1 MAYEI
6 NKSDGTTITINDGQI
21 NNVDSNMQLIGRNR
35 ADYGAPI
42 AQNFVRL
49 IENFAAE
56 SSPDANPNVSGDPLA
71 GQLWYKPSTNT
82 LSVYDGTTWQSILTA
97 GGGGGGT
104 VTVDTLAATT
114 VNADSVGTSGDRIA
128 NIYSDDI
135 NSTTATF
142 GAGAVTIDAS
152 GNVVITAPA
161 TLTVDTITGPGGE
174 VNINDQLNVNTINI
188 AGGAYILDLNSI
200 GESGTRVPTGFF
212 NIINANTAQVGSYES
227 QTPGTPIN
235 VPDGIDTGAS
245 TITTNGLVAE
255 GGGAT
260 LDGNWT
266 MTSGSQILADAG
278 GNSFG
283 GDWTIQGT
291 WTVDGAIQ
299 LGSGTVEANYAD
311 IAERFNAD
319 KVYEVGT
326 VVAVGGDKEVTETT
340 ESYSDDI
347 FGIVADNP
355 AFVLNQKT
363 QNLEYW
369 PAITLVGRTP
379 VRVKGA
385 VSKGDRLTSS
395 DVAGVAQAADKAQLT
410 MFNYIGRALEDK
422 VTEDESLIWVAFG
435 AR

>member
-21 NNVDSNMQLIGRNR
+21 NNTDSNMQLIGRNR

-142 GAGAVTIDAS
+142 AAGAVTIDAS
-152 GNVVITAPA
+152 GNVVITSPA
-161 TLTVDTITGPGGE
+161 TLTVDTITGTGSE
-174 VNINDQLNVNTINI
+174 VTIDNQLNVSTINI
-188 AGGAYILDLNSI
+188 NGGAYTLDLDSI
-200 GESGTRVPTGFF
+200 GENATRVPAGYFD
-212 NIINANTAQVGSYES
+212 ILYANTARIESYENNA
-227 QTPGTPIN
+227 GTAIS
-235 VPDGIDTGAS
+235 VPDGIDTGSS

-266 MTSGSQILADAG
+266 MTAGSQILADAG
-278 GNSFG
+278 GNTFG
-283 GDWTIQGT
+283 GDWAISGT
-291 WTVDGAIQ
+291 WTVDGAIV
-299 LGSGTVEANYAD
+299 LGTGTVEANYAD
-311 IAERFNAD
+311 IAERFHAD

-326 VVAVGGDKEVTETT
+326 VVAVGGTNEVTETT
-340 ESYSDDI
+340 AAYSDDI

-363 QNLEYW
+363 QDLEYW

-379 VRVKGA
+379 VRVKGT
-385 VSKGDRLTSS
+385 VNKGDRLASS
-395 DVAGVAQAADKAQLT
+395 DVAGVAQAADTAHLT

-422 VTEDESLIWVAFG
+422 TTEEESLIWVAFG